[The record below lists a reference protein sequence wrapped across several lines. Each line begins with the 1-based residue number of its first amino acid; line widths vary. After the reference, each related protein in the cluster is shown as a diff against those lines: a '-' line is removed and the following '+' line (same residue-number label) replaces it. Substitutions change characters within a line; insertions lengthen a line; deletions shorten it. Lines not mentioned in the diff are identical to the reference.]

1 MDNSLKIFDYNGEK
15 IRTVEKNSEVW
26 FIAKDICDVLGI
38 KNPTKAVSSLADDEK
53 MTLTESYGQ
62 KKRGGARFYNIVNE
76 PGLYRLIF
84 RSNRPEAEQFKHWVF
99 HEVLMDIHKHGMYLS
114 EGMMEQLI
122 NNPVAFEQV
131 ATGYI
136 NSKYAPSDKTG
147 LMVLGYSVHLSR
159 TLFVVKE
166 AANILRQFGLQ
177 IGEYKLWRMLR
188 EDGFACRHDGRR
200 HNVPTQKGL
209 DEKIVT
215 MAFTGKTPLT
225 MMTINGVRFY
235 AQKLVLRDFPL
246 LAS

>member
-1 MDNSLKIFDYNGEK
+1 MSNKEVRVIEQNGEP
-15 IRTVEKNSEVW
+15 W
-26 FIAKDICDVLGI
+26 FVAKDVCEILGLT
-38 KNPTKAVSSLADDEK
+38 NARKAVSSLADDEK
-53 MTLTESYGQ
+53 NTVTFSYGNQ
-62 KKRGGARFYNIVNE
+62 NKRGNPNFNIINE

-84 RSNRPEAEQFKHWVF
+84 KSNKPEAEQFKHWVF
-99 HEVLMDIHKHGMYLS
+99 HEVLPDIRRHGMYLS

-131 ATGYI
+131 AAGYI

-147 LMVLGYSVHLSR
+147 LMVLGYSVHLGR

-188 EDGFACRHDGRR
+188 EDGFACRHKGRR
-200 HNVPTQKGL
+200 FNVPTQKGL
-209 DEKIVT
+209 DCGFLT
-215 MAFTGKTPLT
+215 TAYTGKNPLT
-225 MMTINGVRFY
+225 MMTVNAVRYY